1 VYSSALIPDPY
12 YAGVNQAIAR
22 FTATTDAFAWLANN
36 YEPTGDLRVPM
47 ITLHKT
53 RDRLVPFRHDSV
65 YQAAV
70 DAAGQS
76 ANLLRRS
83 QDSFGHCDLGLPAMM
98 QSFNDLVGWVNT
110 GVKP

>member
-1 VYSSALIPDPY
+1 VNIITRQGHATSS
-12 YAGVNQAIAR
+12 VNQGIGR
-22 FTATTDAFAWLANN
+22 FTATPDAMAWLANN
-36 YEPTGDLRVPM
+36 YEPTGDLRIPM

-70 DAAGQS
+70 DVAGRS

-83 QDSFGHCDLGLPAMM
+83 QDSFGHCDLGVPTMM
-98 QSFNDLVGWVNT
+98 QNFNDLVSWVNT